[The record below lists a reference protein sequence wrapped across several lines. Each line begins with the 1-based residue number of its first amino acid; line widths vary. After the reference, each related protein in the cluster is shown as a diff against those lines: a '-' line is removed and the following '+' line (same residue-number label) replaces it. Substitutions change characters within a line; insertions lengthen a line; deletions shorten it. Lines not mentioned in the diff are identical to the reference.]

1 MSRLTYWKT
10 NTEWVCAKHLP
21 SLMMPASVGICTF
34 AGCDSVRPRR
44 EKFINT
50 QIESS
55 ANSTPRVVPPV
66 TKQQSAAQSTPP
78 ATVVRQASNA
88 KLCDWFKCD
97 KDNGKPA
104 LARPKSKY
112 CSKDCSNKNARWRHK
127 QRKKN
132 QD

>member
-50 QIESS
+50 QIES
-55 ANSTPRVVPPV
+55 NSRSTQRVKPPV
-66 TKQQSAAQSTPP
+66 TKQSVAQSKPTN
-78 ATVVRQASNA
+78 TVVRQETNA
-88 KLCDWFKCD
+88 RLCAWFKCD
-97 KDNGKPA
+97 KDNGRPA
-104 LARPKSKY
+104 IARPKSKY

-127 QRKKN
+127 QRKKS
-132 QD
+132 QS